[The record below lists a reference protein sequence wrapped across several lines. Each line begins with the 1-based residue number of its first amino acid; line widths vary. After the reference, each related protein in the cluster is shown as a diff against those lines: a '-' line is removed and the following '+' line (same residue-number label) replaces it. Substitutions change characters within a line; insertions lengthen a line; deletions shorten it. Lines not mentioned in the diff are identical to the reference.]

1 MEISVAEKMRTL
13 AVLIAICF
21 SFISYQLL
29 ALAGS
34 DSLENDAQSD
44 TVVAR
49 VGSRTITISQ
59 LDALIQ
65 ADLRL
70 LNEEIYNLRQRGL
83 DYLVNEATLQ
93 QEAQRVGVT
102 TDQLRIQLTDS
113 VEVEESEVQNIF
125 VRNRSSFLEQ
135 SEFEAKENIRYDLLQ
150 ERRAQAYREF
160 LQQLRAQAQVEL
172 HLAYPE
178 SLLVDVS
185 IEGDPVL
192 GNEEALVTIIQFSD
206 FQCPYCDQSRK
217 AVTEILD
224 RYNSSVRFVHKDL
237 PLNNGPNSFIAA
249 LAAECAHKQSRFWD
263 YYTLLFDNRK
273 DHSQEALIG
282 YAAQL
287 DIDASMFRDCLDMGH
302 SETAVEADLKAA
314 RNIGA
319 NSTPILII
327 NGRMLRGAVPIEV
340 LISIVDVELKRKSML
355 IDSE

>member
-1 MEISVAEKMRTL
+1 MIQPIIVRTL
-13 AVLIAICF
+13 ALLSAICF
-21 SFISYQLL
+21 SFTSYQLL
-29 ALAGS
+29 ELSGS
-34 DSLENDAQSD
+34 NSPENDEQSD

-49 VGSRTITISQ
+49 IGSRTITMSQ

-70 LNEEIYNLRQRGL
+70 LNEEIYSLRQRGL

-102 TDQLRIQLTDS
+102 TDQLRKQLTDS
-113 VEVEESEVQNIF
+113 VEVEESEVQRIF
-125 VRNRSSFLEQ
+125 VRNRSRFLEQ
-135 SEFEAKENIRYDLLQ
+135 SEFEAKENIRNDLLQ
-150 ERRAQAYREF
+150 ERKAQAYREF

-172 HLAYPE
+172 YLAYPE
-178 SLLVDVS
+178 SLLVNVNID
-185 IEGDPVL
+185 GDPIL

-217 AVTEILD
+217 AVKEILD
-224 RYNSSVRFVHKDL
+224 RFGSSVRFVHKDL
-237 PLNNGPNSFIAA
+237 PLNNGPNSFIAS
-249 LAAECAHKQSRFWD
+249 LAAECAHQQRRFWE

-273 DHSQEALIG
+273 DHSEEALIR

-287 DIDASMFRDCLDMGH
+287 DFDVSMFRNCLNMGQ
-302 SETAVEADLKAA
+302 SEAAVEADLKAA

-327 NGRMLRGAVPIEV
+327 NRRMLRGSAPLEV
-340 LISIVDVELKRKSML
+340 LISIVDEELERAR
-355 IDSE
+355 